1 MTFGLIT
8 RSFKKAWKSG
18 GKDRGMA
25 LCHTPVWGDGTD
37 CTALPCNEWRN
48 LGKRGQIGVNTTC
61 KKWWR
66 IKSEITIKVINKLNV
81 TSGGKDSGIRAEKN
95 CFLMALSD
103 GAEHRPYKR
112 L

>member
-37 CTALPCNEWRN
+37 FTALPCNEWRN
-48 LGKRGQIGVNTTC
+48 LGKRGQNGVNTSC
-61 KKWWR
+61 RKWWLKKTR
-66 IKSEITIKVINKLNV
+66 FENLES
-81 TSGGKDSGIRAEKN
+81 R
-95 CFLMALSD
+95 
-103 GAEHRPYKR
+103 
-112 L
+112 